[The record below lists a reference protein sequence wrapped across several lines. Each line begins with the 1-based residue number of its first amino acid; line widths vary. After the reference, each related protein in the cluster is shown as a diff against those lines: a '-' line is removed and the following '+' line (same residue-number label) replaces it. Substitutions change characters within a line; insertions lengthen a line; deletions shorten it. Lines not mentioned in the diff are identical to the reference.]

1 MNKNSPWQQKQ
12 RELYEQQKI
21 RTRYGTTIPRAPGS
35 PPRASNDPSP
45 GRGCLVTVFV
55 FCLGV
60 AGLVRACGGSP
71 QVASIV
77 GIVVLCVVVLVVLFA
92 AFGGTNRKR

>member
-1 MNKNSPWQQKQ
+1 MPLSPYQQKR
-12 RELYEQQKI
+12 RELFEQQKI
-21 RTRYGTTIPRAPGS
+21 RTRYGTTIPKAPGS

-55 FCLGV
+55 FCLGI

-77 GIVVLCVVVLVVLFA
+77 GIVVFCVVVLVVIFA
-92 AFGGTNRKR
+92 AFGGGSGKR